1 MALGENR
8 DIYESQATVENYSH
22 DNYIFSPET
31 VIIKKLISDNI
42 NGSMLDIG
50 MGAGRTTKHFSNYF
64 NKYIGLDYS
73 QTMVSMSKKQFANY
87 TNCEFITGDARSM
100 SMFLVNSFDFILF
113 SFNGIDCVSTTDREI
128 VLKEVFRVAKPGAM
142 FFFSFHNSYNI
153 PRLFSFQF
161 PKNPLKYVGEYKRV
175 KGVRSVN
182 SSPDSLLK
190 NDFVEIVDG
199 DLGFKA
205 QYVYAKPLA
214 QRNQLESL
222 GFENIALYRLKSGDL
237 IASNVD
243 WQSIT
248 DEWIHVSCTVKK

>member
-1 MALGENR
+1 MIENK
-8 DIYESQATVENYSH
+8 DIYESNDIVNSYSH
-22 DNYIFSPET
+22 DNYIFSPELA
-31 VIIKKLISDNI
+31 IINKLKEESIS
-42 NGSMLDIG
+42 GSMLDIG

-64 NKYIGLDYS
+64 KKYIGLDYS
-73 QTMVSMSKKQFANY
+73 QTMVSMAKKQFANY
-87 TNCEFITGDARSM
+87 SNCEFINGDARSM
-100 SMFLVNSFDFILF
+100 SIFLDDSFDFILF

-128 VLKEVFRVAKPGAM
+128 VLKEIYRVAKPGAL

-153 PRLFSFQF
+153 SRLFSFQF

-182 SSPDSLLK
+182 SNPESLLK

-199 DLGFKA
+199 DLGFQA

-214 QRNQLESL
+214 QINQLDSL
-222 GFENIALYRLKSGDL
+222 GFENIALYRLKSGEL

-243 WQSIT
+243 WQSIS
-248 DEWIHVSCTVKK
+248 DEWIHVSCTIKK

>member
-1 MALGENR
+1 MIENK
-8 DIYESQATVENYSH
+8 DIYESNDIVNSYSH
-22 DNYIFSPET
+22 DNYIFSPELA
-31 VIIKKLISDNI
+31 IISKLKEESIS
-42 NGSMLDIG
+42 GSMLDIG
-50 MGAGRTTKHFSNYF
+50 MGAGRTTKHFSKYF
-64 NKYIGLDYS
+64 KKYIGLDYS
-73 QTMVSMSKKQFANY
+73 QTMVSMAKKQFANY
-87 TNCEFITGDARSM
+87 PNCEFLNGDARSM
-100 SMFLVNSFDFILF
+100 SMFSDDSFDFILF
-113 SFNGIDCVSTTDREI
+113 SFNGIDCVSIADREI
-128 VLKEVFRVAKPGAM
+128 VLKEVFRVAKPGAL

-161 PKNPLKYVGEYKRV
+161 PKNPLKYIREYKRV

-182 SSPDSLLK
+182 SSPESLLK

-222 GFENIALYRLKSGDL
+222 GFEHIALYRLKSGEL

-243 WQSIT
+243 WQSIS